1 MVMYFLIIENF
12 NCLKNLIVWLEDLP
26 LQNYKEKKRTM
37 TDQQYQPKGS
47 QIDPEGLHD
56 YMKKQ
61 IDELKAWLEIK
72 TDMAESL
79 QKEVDIEHTRYL
91 QEAIK
96 RGDIQQ
102 ELADLKEEVEEWK
115 ESCSGYVNTPDE
127 LEMWMS
133 AAIHEDEEEYSKY
146 MEPLELRDEVKK
158 LKEENEELKE
168 TYFQRGF
175 DAGRDEYQVDTE
187 YLEEKDAEIEKLK
200 EENKKL
206 KKKYELSL
214 EQTDKLEEE
223 NKNLNKYL
231 AETKIHLCFEEDMK
245 ELKAANKT
253 LEDIHSGDM
262 KIVKMLKEKWNEEQE
277 KNKKLK
283 EENKKL
289 AEAAV
294 VIDLSAMMNDP
305 DYEGFDFESE
315 IKKLK
320 EENEDLNK
328 GLDQDYEDM
337 TKNRDKLQEE
347 NKKLKEGVKLADNY
361 WRCIMDHLSNPDNPD
376 VNFIKPW
383 ASEDGLNEEDTEE
396 LLNHFGYYEEETDE
410 EDPTDK

>member
-1 MVMYFLIIENF
+1 
-12 NCLKNLIVWLEDLP
+12 
-26 LQNYKEKKRTM
+26 M

-56 YMKKQ
+56 YMKQQ
-61 IDELKAWLEIK
+61 IDELKAELELK

-115 ESCSGYVNTPDE
+115 EVANEYHLETPSQ
-127 LEMWMS
+127 LESWMS

-146 MEPLELRDEVKK
+146 MEPLELRD
-158 LKEENEELKE
+158 
-168 TYFQRGF
+168 
-175 DAGRDEYQVDTE
+175 QV
-187 YLEEKDAEIEKLK
+187 A
-200 EENKKL
+200 KL

-231 AETKIHLCFEEDMK
+231 AETKIHLCFEEYMK

-283 EENKKL
+283 EDITNHPDFAEIATDWYERHVWMVDKDEFEKLKEENKKL

-294 VIDLSAMMNDP
+294 VIDLSAMMHDP
-305 DYEGFDFESE
+305 DYEGFDFESH

-320 EENEDLNK
+320 R
-328 GLDQDYEDM
+328 
-337 TKNRDKLQEE
+337 T
-347 NKKLKEGVKLADNY
+347 
-361 WRCIMDHLSNPDNPD
+361 
-376 VNFIKPW
+376 
-383 ASEDGLNEEDTEE
+383 
-396 LLNHFGYYEEETDE
+396 
-410 EDPTDK
+410 

>member
-1 MVMYFLIIENF
+1 MKNFKGNKIFMVMYFLIIENF

-56 YMKKQ
+56 YMKQQ
-61 IDELKAWLEIK
+61 IDKLKAELELK

-115 ESCSGYVNTPDE
+115 EVANEYHLETPSQ
-127 LEMWMS
+127 LESWMS

-146 MEPLELRDEVKK
+146 MEPLELRD
-158 LKEENEELKE
+158 
-168 TYFQRGF
+168 
-175 DAGRDEYQVDTE
+175 QV
-187 YLEEKDAEIEKLK
+187 A
-200 EENKKL
+200 KL

-283 EENKKL
+283 EDITNHPDFAEIATDWYERHVWMVDKDEFEKLKEENKKL

-294 VIDLSAMMNDP
+294 VIDLSAMMHDP
-305 DYEGFDFESE
+305 DYEGFDFESH

-320 EENEDLNK
+320 ENL
-328 GLDQDYEDM
+328 
-337 TKNRDKLQEE
+337 KLSE
-347 NKKLKEGVKLADNY
+347 NKKLQIPDEVKSCFKSLNSAWFGDESDWYSENYGEEYEGKYEEPEDIPTKHLQSCNY
-361 WRCIMDHLSNPDNPD
+361 RDLRVLWDWLI
-376 VNFIKPW
+376 
-383 ASEDGLNEEDTEE
+383 DGKYEE
-396 LLNHFGYYEEETDE
+396 YEEEESSSESDE